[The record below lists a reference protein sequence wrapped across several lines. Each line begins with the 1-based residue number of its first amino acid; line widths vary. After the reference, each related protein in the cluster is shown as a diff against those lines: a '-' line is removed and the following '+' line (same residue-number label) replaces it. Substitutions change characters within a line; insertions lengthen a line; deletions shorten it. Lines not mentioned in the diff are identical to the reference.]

1 MITSNVHFTPREK
14 QVYDLMITGASQR
27 TTAKII
33 GISVRSVKF
42 YSASLFKKLGVHS
55 SREVVAVHYMNLDSV
70 NENCTPGVESLSKA
84 ERRVYDQVVTGV
96 SRKEIASRIFRSE
109 TTVVFHLKNISKKL
123 GGISMLEM
131 VISRYTGSK
140 GQLEERKAA

>member
-42 YSASLFKKLGVHS
+42 YSASIFKKLDVHS
-55 SREVVAVHYMNLDSV
+55 TREVVATHYMGLGQV
-70 NENCTPGVESLSKA
+70 NESGVPGIELLSKA

-96 SRKEIASRIFRSE
+96 SRKEIASRVFRAD
-109 TTVVFHLKNISKKL
+109 TTVTFHLKNISKKL
-123 GGISMLEM
+123 GVNSMLEM